1 MGRKSLLKS
10 QVPVPALSLR
20 LLVPPIRLMAAQ
32 MWQIVQRCRVVHY
45 GYLDEFVTLVV
56 DIFPDILSHKEIIL
70 LSLGLRGRL
79 LLKLCQEDR
88 ESAPKTIQPH
98 IDRMRQFV
106 EDLQDSSKD
115 TSTQTAVGNFLDLVQ
130 NLLKDTNDWNHFFQ
144 EVFPSVY
151 GKKFESALQSLMG
164 EFLSRLEQML
174 PVPDFKEAAS
184 LLSDS
189 TSDLELCFQ
198 TLTDPEQLKTV
209 LLHKPTTTK
218 FDRETPFGDTILSAL
233 SYQPSVAGDQPP
245 LIPDIMPEAG
255 DQQPLIPDIMPEAGD
270 QPPLIPDIESWTSLV
285 NEQESSIC
293 LEENGGVDE
302 FTEEFEEDMAEV
314 ESENSQKEDRDQ
326 CKKTSIKPFEGPKAV
341 KKPHEEDVVEEGSEN
356 SQKENLDQCKRTSAK
371 PCKGHRVVKKPCHKA
386 AKELCEEDV
395 AEEESENSR
404 KENVDQCKRSSAK
417 PSKGHR
423 VVKKPRHK
431 AAKELCEEDVAEEES
446 ENSQKENRHQ
456 CKRTSAKPSKGHRVV
471 KKPRHKA
478 AKKLHVCDEDVTEEE
493 SENSHKENGD
503 QCKTTSAKPSK
514 CHKAAKK
521 PHHKCLSCDKTCR
534 SAKGLKIHARLHL
547 HDVALSCTSC
557 KRRFSTD
564 TALRK
569 HMKVHANSSD
579 SGKSSKK
586 SKAKGPFPCSLCGK
600 SHAKPNPSPCDQC
613 GKRYCTYVG
622 LYRHRK
628 LHTGER
634 PYICDLCEKGF
645 SGSDILKAHMLTHTG
660 ERAYMC
666 NVCGK
671 AFTQGCALKRHLRIH
686 TGEKPFACKVCSKT
700 FRSKPELEL
709 HTRTHT
715 RERPYQ
721 CSQCGKRFV
730 ASTHLRNHMRTHT
743 GARPHACIHCD
754 KRFGSPDQLRKH
766 LLVHTG
772 NTNAVFVMV
781 LLK

>member
-10 QVPVPALSLR
+10 QVPVPPLSLR

-106 EDLQDSSKD
+106 EDLQHIEDSNKD
-115 TSTQTAVGNFLDLVQ
+115 TSTETAVGNFLDLVQ

-371 PCKGHRVVKKPCHKA
+371 P
-386 AKELCEEDV
+386 
-395 AEEESENSR
+395 
-404 KENVDQCKRSSAK
+404 
-417 PSKGHR
+417 
-423 VVKKPRHK
+423 
-431 AAKELCEEDVAEEES
+431 
-446 ENSQKENRHQ
+446 
-456 CKRTSAKPSKGHRVV
+456 SKGHRVV

-569 HMKVHANSSD
+569 HMKVHANSLD

-600 SHAKPNPSPCDQC
+600 SHAKPNPPPCDQC

-715 RERPYQ
+715 GERPYQ

-772 NTNAVFVMV
+772 EKPHKCPECGKGFSQQGNMKIHLRTHTTC
-781 LLK
+781 KKT